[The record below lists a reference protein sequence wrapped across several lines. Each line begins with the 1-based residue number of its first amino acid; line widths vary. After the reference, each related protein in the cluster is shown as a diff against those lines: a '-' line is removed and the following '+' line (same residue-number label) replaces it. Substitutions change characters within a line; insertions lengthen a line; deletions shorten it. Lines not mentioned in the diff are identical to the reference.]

1 MLDIGWTEL
10 LVVAVVLIVVVGPKE
25 LPHMLRTFGKTM
37 TQLRRM
43 ATDFRSQVDDAL
55 KEADLED
62 VSSAVRDVR
71 KLNPASQLR
80 DAMNPLRQT
89 ARDLEKDLKK
99 STSLEN
105 KPVAKSTGPELP
117 KTSYPTPGDAEAAFT
132 PANVFQKAAT
142 KKPESDTALV
152 STQRDTGLVS
162 KKPGFKPAPRPT
174 KSSASAHARKT
185 TGSRRRDG

>member
-55 KEADLED
+55 KEADMED

-89 ARDLEKDLKK
+89 ARDLENDLKK
-99 STSLEN
+99 STALEN

-117 KTSYPTPGDAEAAFT
+117 KTSYPAPGDNEAAFT
-132 PANVFQKAAT
+132 PANVFQKAAA
-142 KKPESDTALV
+142 KKPEDDAALV
-152 STQRDTGLVS
+152 STQRNSALVS
-162 KKPGFKPAPRPT
+162 KNTGFRPAPRPT
-174 KSSASAHARKT
+174 RGSASSHARKT